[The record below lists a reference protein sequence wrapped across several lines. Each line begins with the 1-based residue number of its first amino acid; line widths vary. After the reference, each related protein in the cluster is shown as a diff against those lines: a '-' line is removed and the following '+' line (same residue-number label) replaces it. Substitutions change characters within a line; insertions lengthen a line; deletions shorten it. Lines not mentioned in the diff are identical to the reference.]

1 MAEPDT
7 NPLKIS
13 PVETVED
20 AYANVYDSF
29 EPFEISEEEIF
40 EQVRAAKT
48 PKEAAN
54 NMATE
59 IVDAMING
67 YNLPEVSLSSLKDGS
82 SPFYKYLREK
92 SADRDSFGNIKEG
105 PDDATLDRRG
115 FGTDENILNF
125 FSNLNFKE
133 NPALQGFFN
142 QVGPAAAFMTAFT
155 TSAQQIYKRAPG
167 TPFQKMMYA
176 GIGSLTSGF
185 LASGAVDY
193 IQENVFEPVEF
204 ELFNAKIKLF
214 GQEEPTLPT
223 QRASYL
229 SGKAFA
235 DFITFMPMPYL
246 VRNGVKMSSAQ
257 VLSNLRDRAKMI
269 ENSQVIY
276 KAPVK
281 KGFFGTSRPT
291 PLGKELETYLST
303 GKFSATRRF
312 SNFIDDLLRGGIS
325 FAKDKKLPYILT
337 ETGFAT
343 GATMGTRFAEEK
355 YPGDFL
361 PRFGA
366 ETSAGFTG
374 AIGSNVIAYPAT
386 RIFLGTAKAVYNLFT
401 KRRFTDKPFSETKEE
416 IKDKFGKFRERQ
428 GVKGFLNFLE
438 KYGVNSEKFVER
450 LEKAYL
456 GMDKK
461 FLEEFNLD
469 ITALDKLAKQSVG
482 FRSGEPAAILYESAL
497 MSNFDA
503 LGPKR
508 KEMFEAAQ
516 GAVLNILKILKG
528 SGNDEALKVA
538 AQIET
543 EMLKNQVATNIDTA
557 IKNALISFRQLRG
570 ENNMGTPKSNME
582 LSEVIF
588 NTIKNQ
594 YNLFR
599 KRESELYQK
608 IKDFDIDNTF
618 DGSAD
623 GIPRFLD
630 AFNDPTIMPKDPY
643 ILSKLAALPGFK
655 DAFVLA
661 KRLNEQLGLAESPG
675 IIKRGS
681 DKLETE
687 MQDLVRS
694 FDITVLGQ
702 QKNRLQTKL
711 DEVNDKVVDFDGDVD
726 FAQKALTFLKSNAP
740 VKIDTARK
748 GFTRDQI
755 TNFTKIYNEDM
766 KIHKAALKYYNT
778 YLKQAKL
785 NKVVEVDDADEI
797 VPVTYQSLIEFR
809 SELLEES
816 RKAYANKENRKGKRL
831 AMLAEALRED
841 LRRLENDADAP
852 SALKDANRFS
862 LAGNDVFTRSLIGK
876 AVISK
881 EKSGGFNTPPE
892 LLFEKIK
899 SLDDATAF
907 RYKEL
912 ENIHNF
918 LRENNILEDTSFKDT
933 PTYNNILYSLVRNN
947 KLLNSLTSNK
957 TVKTSDGEKKS
968 LEMLNKTSAENL
980 LKSPNAREILKFF
993 PELETDL
1000 KDAIKKQSLLE
1011 ITLDA
1016 DGDFV
1021 KSLIEQGS
1029 LARILQFDDP
1039 SAYMAEMLRGKQP
1052 ITNLTNAL
1060 KEAREYVAK
1069 NSKGDALKFTK
1080 NIATIDGQSKKVT
1093 SILNLDSINNGFKE
1107 AILTHVLTKSGMN
1120 QGGRFNPQKAYALLF
1135 EPMAGVGGRKRT
1147 SLSMWMKNSGLIDEK
1162 QLKLFRETLIS
1173 MSKIDVQM
1181 RGGDINIDEF
1191 NAFQNFTFGVLGSVI
1206 GTGTQK
1212 AMGRIIPGMGEGM
1225 GPGSIIAANQ
1235 GAQLAR
1241 NIFMAIPESLRQS
1254 AMIKVM
1260 SDPQLFLQLNKELKD
1275 GAPLNYFGALLG
1287 ALKKAGLIA
1296 SSISLKQLIPVI
1308 KQDEDEGKPPF
1319 SEFIKQKLK
1328 VDQDSIPPD
1337 EASVDLPEEGFPT
1350 TQTAMAPPSGLNT
1363 RLAANVGTA
1372 PQAAP
1377 NTALR
1382 QQFASVFPNDPIS
1395 GLINA
1400 QQPVRMMRQGGAAF
1414 DMGLETDRAA
1424 QESIQSALESGSDDN
1439 QTQTQSFNFGNVPT
1453 TIRRGIESLMSNIKT
1468 VPDTTGI
1475 QSFVTNNT
1483 GQTALPI
1490 SYQTNIGS
1498 FPVSIQ
1504 PTFPF
1509 GVQFTTTFANGGEV
1523 DDGFSFDDDVID
1535 YTDQG
1540 FNYSYVG
1547 DSTSRDDYDE
1557 MRGATTTN
1565 PYPESFF
1572 SRMGRQFGF
1581 DVDYSNILNTPG
1593 GYTVESLN
1601 QLRYDQAMNPEK
1613 YKAGDF
1619 YEGQPTRMGP
1629 VERMPATGIQQLI
1642 GSIPYVGGITRILPQ
1657 DTLPA
1662 DDPRMIRARQQRDAD
1677 VSIFNR
1683 IFGR

>member
-1 MAEPDT
+1 
-7 NPLKIS
+7 
-13 PVETVED
+13 
-20 AYANVYDSF
+20 
-29 EPFEISEEEIF
+29 
-40 EQVRAAKT
+40 
-48 PKEAAN
+48 
-54 NMATE
+54 
-59 IVDAMING
+59 
-67 YNLPEVSLSSLKDGS
+67 
-82 SPFYKYLREK
+82 
-92 SADRDSFGNIKEG
+92 
-105 PDDATLDRRG
+105 
-115 FGTDENILNF
+115 
-125 FSNLNFKE
+125 
-133 NPALQGFFN
+133 
-142 QVGPAAAFMTAFT
+142 
-155 TSAQQIYKRAPG
+155 
-167 TPFQKMMYA
+167 MYA

-193 IQENVFEPVEF
+193 IQENIFEPVEF

-235 DFITFMPMPYL
+235 DFISFMPMPYL

-312 SNFIDDLLRGGIS
+312 SNFIDNLLRGGIS

-343 GATMGTRFAEEK
+343 GATMGTKFAEENF
-355 YPGDFL
+355 PGDFL

-416 IKDKFGKFRERQ
+416 IKDKLGKFRERQ

-681 DKLETE
+681 DKFETE

-980 LKSPNAREILKFF
+980 LKSPNAQEILKFF

-1319 SEFIKQKLK
+1319 SDFIKQKLK
-1328 VDQDSIPPD
+1328 IEGYEDTIPPD
-1337 EASVDLPEEGFPT
+1337 QASVDLPEEGFPT
-1350 TQTAMAPPSGLNT
+1350 TRTAMAPPSGLNT

-1400 QQPVRMMRQGGAAF
+1400 QQPVRMMRRGGAAA
-1414 DMGLETDRAA
+1414 DMGLETDLAA
-1424 QESIQSALESGSDDN
+1424 QKSIQSALEGGSDN
-1439 QTQTQSFNFGNVPT
+1439 NETPTSLNFRKITPVLSK
-1453 TIRRGIESLMSNIKT
+1453 GITSLMSNMKMA
-1468 VPDTTGI
+1468 PDMTGI
-1475 QSFVTNNT
+1475 QGFVRNTPVGITTPMSF
-1483 GQTALPI
+1483 
-1490 SYQTNIGS
+1490 QTNIAG
-1498 FPVSIQ
+1498 FPISVT
-1504 PTFPF
+1504 PTINKGGLGFLAE
-1509 GVQFTTTFANGGEV
+1509 TTFKDGGAVE
-1523 DDGFSFDDDVID
+1523 DEYGQDDDMD
-1535 YTDQG
+1535 YTD
-1540 FNYSYVG
+1540 
-1547 DSTSRDDYDE
+1547 
-1557 MRGATTTN
+1557 
-1565 PYPESFF
+1565 
-1572 SRMGRQFGF
+1572 
-1581 DVDYSNILNTPG
+1581 VDYGYTSYEDEKGNVFNTKNGQDDMTRASNIGKATAGTLVGEIPFDLFN
-1593 GYTVESLN
+1593 
-1601 QLRYDQAMNPEK
+1601 LREQMNKKALET
-1613 YKAGDF
+1613 YKAGQTPDF
-1619 YEGQPTRMGP
+1619 LYDEKGNIT
-1629 VERMPATGIQQLI
+1629 A
-1642 GSIPYVGGITRILPQ
+1642 VGGIAPPGSTFMNIPTNPVSALAMFGNMLGARTYTGYDPSLYAKGDPDSQNGGIANLPSAPV
-1657 DTLPA
+1657 DTAQIKKRAIDLYNM
-1662 DDPRMIRARQQRDAD
+1662 DP
-1677 VSIFNR
+1677 NR
-1683 IFGR
+1683 YRLFGS